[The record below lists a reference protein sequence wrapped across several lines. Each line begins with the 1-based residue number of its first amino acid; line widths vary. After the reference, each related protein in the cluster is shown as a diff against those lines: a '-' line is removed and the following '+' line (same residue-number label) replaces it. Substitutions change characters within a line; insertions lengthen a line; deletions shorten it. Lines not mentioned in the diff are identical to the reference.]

1 MTRPPAVAKLNV
13 LHFSSLDQFSD
24 FSTVGD
30 FLRAAQSAKAER
42 LQAVSESI
50 TPHLNEHGTVGVPP
64 ALAKTIDGLL
74 EAHGDEA
81 YRQVALFALG
91 KWFELHVGMSEE
103 HFANDDLAFGA
114 SAIMDATRISDAL
127 HLLAEIKSFGGSQS
141 WKQMLNET
149 LSQFILENI
158 EEDLQS

>member
-1 MTRPPAVAKLNV
+1 MAKLNV

-30 FLRAAQSAKAER
+30 FLRAAQSAKQDR
-42 LQAVSESI
+42 LQAVSEGI
-50 TPHLNEHGTVGVPP
+50 APHLNEHGTVGVPP
-64 ALAKTIDGLL
+64 RLAQTIDGLL
-74 EAHGDEA
+74 EDYGDEA
-81 YRQVALFALG
+81 YRQIALFSLG

-103 HFANDDLAFGA
+103 HFANDDVAFGA

-127 HLLAEIKSFGGSQS
+127 HLLAEIKSFGGSKS
-141 WKQMLNET
+141 WKEMLNNT